1 MPSALSRDGKMSVNT
16 SIGSTVLSCKS
27 RLVTSSKADIQ
38 CRLMSF
44 RGSRDGP
51 GPPKL
56 QLIAS
61 GKVER
66 SLPIKL
72 TSARLRQGVLI
83 PGQRRVFANA
93 DTAGGE
99 EADSYPPRSA
109 TKVPR
114 PISPRVHP
122 LSASD
127 LNAAVTVVK
136 LTSNSDASRRS
147 VGRRS
152 PGFNWPVRIAWHKAF
167 AICSYRG
174 APPPAFRLAILLSAA
189 MALALLSCT
198 E

>member
-1 MPSALSRDGKMSVNT
+1 MPFDEIERQQRRV
-16 SIGSTVLSCKS
+16 
-27 RLVTSSKADIQ
+27 
-38 CRLMSF
+38 
-44 RGSRDGP
+44 

-61 GKVER
+61 GNVER

-72 TSARLRQGVLI
+72 TSARLRQGFLTT
-83 PGQRRVFANA
+83 GQRRALVNG
-93 DTAGGE
+93 DTAGRA

-136 LTSNSDASRRS
+136 LTPNSDASRRS

-152 PGFNWPVRIAWHKAF
+152 PGFNCPVRMAWHKPF

-174 APPPAFRLAILLSAA
+174 AAPSALRLAIVRSGDIVLT
-189 MALALLSCT
+189 LLSCIYSRT
-198 E
+198 SAGPHVIFPHPSHKTLLTSGPVLF

>member
-1 MPSALSRDGKMSVNT
+1 MR
-16 SIGSTVLSCKS
+16 
-27 RLVTSSKADIQ
+27 
-38 CRLMSF
+38 F
-44 RGSRDGP
+44 RGSRDGS

-61 GKVER
+61 GNVER

-72 TSARLRQGVLI
+72 TSARLRHGFLTA
-83 PGQRRVFANA
+83 GQRRALVNA
-93 DTAGGE
+93 DTAA
-99 EADSYPPRSA
+99 ADSDPPRSA
-109 TKVPR
+109 TNVPR

-136 LTSNSDASRRS
+136 LTPNSDARWRS

-152 PGFNWPVRIAWHKAF
+152 PGFNCPVRMAWHRLF

-174 APPPAFRLAILLSAA
+174 AVPADLRLAIVSVGIVLT
-189 MALALLSCT
+189 LLSCLYSRT
-198 E
+198 SASPHVIS